1 MMSTSMRILAF
12 AAVASLPVWAQQG
25 APSPQPQTGSVP
37 LATSPQ
43 QTSPQQTSPQPGSSQ
58 GSGAEAVPVP
68 STANSPEAA
77 NPQLRPVS
85 GELVTKLDTKSAKTG
100 DSVIIK
106 TTENATTANGIEI
119 PKGSKI
125 VGHITDVEA
134 KGKSNDNSRVTI
146 QLDQAQI
153 KGGQSLPIRTV
164 IQSVSPPGGSGASA
178 DSYSGGA
185 PSATAPPSGGSTS
198 GGGATAGSRSSQSA
212 SPGSPQA
219 APGASPQPSMSS
231 PMSSAPVAGTVV
243 AKNGN
248 IAIRTTAIPG
258 IFLAGNVNGQPFSN
272 AAGALLGAKQDVH
285 LEGGTVMVVAIAAAP
300 SPVNE
305 R

>member
-12 AAVASLPVWAQQG
+12 AAVTSLPVWAQQQ
-25 APSPQPQTGSVP
+25 APSPQPQTGSVAQ
-37 LATSPQ
+37 ATSPQ

-134 KGKSNDNSRVTI
+134 KGKSSDNSRVTI

-164 IQSVSPPGGSGASA
+164 IQSVSPPGGSGTSA

-185 PSATAPPSGGSTS
+185 PSATAPPPGGSPS
-198 GGGATAGSRSSQSA
+198 GGGAAGSRSSESP
-212 SPGSPQA
+212 SPGSQQA
-219 APGASPQPSMSS
+219 APNASPQPSASS
-231 PMSSAPVAGTVV
+231 PASSAPAAGTVV